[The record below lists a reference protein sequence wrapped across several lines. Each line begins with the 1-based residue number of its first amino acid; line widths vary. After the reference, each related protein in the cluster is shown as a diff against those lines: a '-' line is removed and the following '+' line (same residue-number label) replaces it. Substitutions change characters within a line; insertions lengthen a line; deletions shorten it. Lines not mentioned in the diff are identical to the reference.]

1 MSRSNRGGKPAGFEL
16 DSKQAEKKWGGMGCS
31 NKMAKK
37 ELRRK
42 NRDAAK
48 HEIVQG

>member
-1 MSRSNRGGKPAGFEL
+1 MSRSRSGGKPVGFEL

-31 NKMAKK
+31 IKMAKK

-42 NRDAAK
+42 NRSEAK
-48 HEIVQG
+48 QEIIQG